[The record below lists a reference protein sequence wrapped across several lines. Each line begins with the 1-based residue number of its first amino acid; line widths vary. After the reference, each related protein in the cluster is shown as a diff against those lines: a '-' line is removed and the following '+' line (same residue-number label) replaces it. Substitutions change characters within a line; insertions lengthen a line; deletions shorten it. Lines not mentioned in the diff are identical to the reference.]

1 MSFNPLSPKVMH
13 SIVAKF
19 VKELRGQ
26 LLDKDVE
33 LNLTQ
38 AGIDHLAE
46 AGYDPENGA
55 RPLARVIQNEIKRP
69 LGDEL
74 LFGALEKGGTVTID
88 AVPNPDAEAHD
99 PVKTKLTFSFDDKA
113 KSAPVAPDMP
123 DMLN

>member
-26 LLDKDVE
+26 LFEKDVE

-46 AGYDPENGA
+46 AGYDRRTGA

-99 PVKTKLTFSFDDKA
+99 AVKTKLTFSFDQKVTG
-113 KSAPVAPDMP
+113 APVAPDM
-123 DMLN
+123 LN